1 MSETSSP
8 IDAAGPTSGLPTTD
22 AERFFSLSLDL
33 LCVAG
38 LDGYFKRVNPS
49 WTRVLG
55 WSEVELLAR
64 PVSDFI
70 HPDDRVRTLEAREG
84 LAQGIPVRGL
94 ENRYLCKDGS
104 FCWLA
109 WQSVTDS
116 EAELVFAVA
125 RDITERRQ
133 LELERMVMNKLES
146 TGILAGGLAHDFNN
160 LLASLLL
167 NVEMVGLSGPLTG
180 QQNKFMAQARQS
192 IQSAK
197 ALTQQLLT
205 FAGGDIS
212 ARRTID
218 LQEML
223 RQSVD
228 VALQGSGLRSECDI
242 APGLWPA
249 CVSETQLT
257 QVFRGLIMN
266 AREATPPG
274 GQVRLSA
281 QNVMIDAQISP
292 ELHPGEYLRIRITD
306 SGAGIPPEVLPKIF
320 DPYFSTKDRG
330 AQKGM
335 GLGLTICRAVLK
347 RHGGMIAIDS
357 ALGLGTTVTC
367 HLPAAQT
374 FRPTTKAPCG

>member
-1 MSETSSP
+1 MNAHSVL
-8 IDAAGPTSGLPTTD
+8 ILCGL
-22 AERFFSLSLDL
+22 L
-33 LCVAG
+33 
-38 LDGYFKRVNPS
+38 
-49 WTRVLG
+49 
-55 WSEVELLAR
+55 
-64 PVSDFI
+64 
-70 HPDDRVRTLEAREG
+70 
-84 LAQGIPVRGL
+84 
-94 ENRYLCKDGS
+94 
-104 FCWLA
+104 
-109 WQSVTDS
+109 VT
-116 EAELVFAVA
+116 
-125 RDITERRQ
+125 
-133 LELERMVMNKLES
+133 
-146 TGILAGGLAHDFNN
+146 
-160 LLASLLL
+160 
-167 NVEMVGLSGPLTG
+167 LSGI
-180 QQNKFMAQARQS
+180 AVHVH
-192 IQSAK
+192 
-197 ALTQQLLT
+197 
-205 FAGGDIS
+205 
-212 ARRTID
+212 ARR
-218 LQEML
+218 
-223 RQSVD
+223 RF
-228 VALQGSGLRSECDI
+228 RSAV

-274 GQVRLSA
+274 RQVRLSA

-306 SGAGIPPEVLPKIF
+306 SGAGIPAEVLPKIF